1 MATDIGARIGL
12 DGLASFRQAS
22 NLAVQQ
28 AKNLEAQMKALT
40 AQFGTADKSEQ
51 ALTAR
56 NKVLSDSLNQAK
68 ERSSLYKNEL
78 DKQSATLQKLA
89 GDVERL
95 TKEHGENS
103 DEVEK
108 AKSAY
113 ASQAIEVEKIGQK
126 YNGAEADV
134 NKFSRELDENESA
147 LNDVKRGFND
157 AGQRVD
163 EFGNV
168 IKETE
173 SDVDGF
179 GKKGSSSIKDLVV
192 SLGLLKVATA
202 IFDQLKNSV
211 SAAVERIDTLNRFPK
226 IIEQWGYSA
235 GEAEA
240 ATQKLSDGIQGL
252 PTTLDGISA
261 SARQLVSATGD
272 LSTGVD
278 TALALNNAFY
288 ASGASADEAS
298 RGMVQYT
305 QMLSSGK
312 VDMQSWK
319 TLNETMTYA
328 LQKTAEA
335 FGFTGR
341 SAKNDLYAA
350 LQSGQITFDQFN
362 AKIVELDSGVNGF
375 AATAKTA
382 TGGIGTS
389 IANMNTAITRGVG
402 NIIKSFDEMTGLQG
416 GIQKFGKAIESVL
429 TTVAENLDVIIPL
442 VLGAVAAFAS
452 FKIINS
458 IIPIINSLKASV
470 AGIGK
475 FFKEFNSAVIA
486 MKAGVEG
493 AAESVKKMNA
503 AMATTV
509 IGAVVAGVTAL
520 LAVID
525 ALSNR
530 VDGWQK
536 KLEESNAKAE
546 DQIQTNESLLE
557 SLRSIDTE
565 YEKNIAQADNA
576 ATSSQNLLDRITELQ
591 AGIKSGTTAVE
602 DQTAAQREISRITTQ
617 LNSDVENLGLKYDE
631 TTNSLNMSADAV
643 EKAIDKQKEYQKAI
657 AGMEQAVRL
666 AEMQQD
672 AEDELYMTKSRLA
685 DKQKELTDLQNGLKW
700 NASAVDIWDWG
711 KAVKDATDATEG
723 LAEQQGELDGEL
735 GSIKQ
740 RIQEALNG
748 MVKYIREVETSQ
760 EISDQMTDKE
770 ISNIQA
776 LIDAGGELS
785 AADTEKFNIIKSNR
799 AREIVQQEDYVQA
812 IKDGNVAIGE
822 SEAAALEQRRV
833 NGEELTE
840 VEQAKLDRWNE
851 IAEEYKQSVDATTD
865 DIINSWKKLPDEYD
879 LTLDEMMEIGNE
891 NAERYQEWSQKMAY
905 LSQYMSEESIA
916 ALKELGPGATS
927 VLDELIIGGSE
938 KMTEFDDMMIGKVQG
953 TAENSVN
960 GITAITPAVI
970 EAFNQMN
977 SGVGLKM
984 DELGNIL
991 DAKTGETVASAAQV
1005 LNGET
1010 LPESAR
1016 NALDKVGQAISESES
1031 PVAAAKEKGDQAG
1044 TEFGAE
1050 YGKSLS
1056 TNEAPNAAANE
1067 IAANVAQSL
1076 ANADYSTITTGIA
1089 NAITAGKSNIDAAM
1103 SSVVSGMQTTL
1114 NTVHPKMTTSAT
1126 TAMTNIV
1133 TAIKTAGTGSI
1144 RTAMTNV
1151 VNTMYTAL
1159 TSGISRIR
1167 TAATSLVNAIMT
1179 TLNQLPGKVGTTG
1192 TQVMNTLADEL
1203 GKSGSVTSAIRG
1215 TMGGVVSTIRGYFD
1229 SMYSAMGYLMR
1240 GMVDAMKDY
1249 APQLYAQ
1256 ARTIA
1261 NNISNTLRKA
1271 WKEHSPSKVSFGIMG
1286 YYMKGLLN
1294 SMIDGAKD
1302 LYRMAET
1309 MSDKIS
1315 DKLTFETEITPLI
1328 SDVIPQA
1335 LSAVENGIVVHP
1347 EYHTATQGAYG
1358 DTIYI
1363 QPNITL
1369 NTKGELTKADLK
1381 RAAEYTSREIARR
1394 SNL

>member
-126 YNGAEADV
+126 YNGAEADI

-168 IKETE
+168 VKDAEG
-173 SDVDGF
+173 DVDGF
-179 GKKGSSSIKDLVV
+179 GKKGSSSIKDLAV
-192 SLGLLKVATA
+192 SLGLLKVASAVLNELRNSMNAA
-202 IFDQLKNSV
+202 I
-211 SAAVERIDTLNRFPK
+211 ERVDTLNRFPK
-226 IIEQWGYSA
+226 TLESMGVSA
-235 GEAEA
+235 SSAKKSVNDLAEGV
-240 ATQKLSDGIQGL
+240 KGL
-252 PTTLDGISA
+252 PTALNDIVTTTK
-261 SARQLVSATGD
+261 RFFLVQNNIDLATG
-272 LSTGVD
+272 S
-278 TALALNNAFY
+278 ALALNNALF
-288 ASGASADEAS
+288 ASGATAEQAS
-298 RGMVQYT
+298 RGTEQYVQA
-305 QMLSSGK
+305 LAKGK
-312 VDMQSWK
+312 PDQREWL
-319 TLNETMTYA
+319 TLQETMGYA
-328 LQKTAEA
+328 IREVVAA
-335 FGFTGR
+335 FGYAGD
-341 SAKNDLYAA
+341 SAINDFGAA
-350 LQSGQITFDQFN
+350 LKSGDISMTEFN
-362 AKIVELDSGVNGF
+362 DKLIELNSDVGGFADKAKI
-375 AATAKTA
+375 A
-382 TGGIGTS
+382 TGGIGT
-389 IANMNTAITRGVG
+389 AWTNLKTAVVRETGGIVQA
-402 NIIKSFDEMTGLQG
+402 IDTGLSKTRFKSIENVIGEMQEG
-416 GIQKFGKAIESVL
+416 VSAALKAVAKAFGFL
-429 TTVAENLDVIIPL
+429 AENIEVIGPV
-442 VLGAVAAFAS
+442 VLGLVTAFAAF
-452 FKIINS
+452 K
-458 IIPIINSLKASV
+458 V
-470 AGIGK
+470 TM
-475 FFKEFNSAVIA
+475 AV
-486 MKAGVEG
+486 
-493 AAESVKKMNA
+493 
-503 AMATTV
+503 
-509 IGAVVAGVTAL
+509 
-520 LAVID
+520 
-525 ALSNR
+525 
-530 VDGWQK
+530 
-536 KLEESNAKAE
+536 
-546 DQIQTNESLLE
+546 TNGLIS
-557 SLRSIDTE
+557 
-565 YEKNIAQADNA
+565 
-576 ATSSQNLLDRITELQ
+576 
-591 AGIKSGTTAVE
+591 AGIKSVGDLKVAFNLMKEGVVNSFRQM
-602 DQTAAQREISRITTQ
+602 DTAA
-617 LNSDVENLGLKYDE
+617 
-631 TTNSLNMSADAV
+631 
-643 EKAIDKQKEYQKAI
+643 KATLVGAI
-657 AGMEQAVRL
+657 AGLVVAV
-666 AEMQQD
+666 A
-672 AEDELYMTKSRLA
+672 
-685 DKQKELTDLQNGLKW
+685 
-700 NASAVDIWDWG
+700 
-711 KAVKDATDATEG
+711 G
-723 LAEQQGELDGEL
+723 LAESFLGASQATEDFKDDMEALADSAEAMATDFAATNAALDINAAKARSLSGDIAALNEKITAGGLSTGEL
-735 GSIKQ
+735 
-740 RIQEALNG
+740 A
-748 MVKYIREVETSQ
+748 VA
-760 EISDQMTDKE
+760 
-770 ISNIQA
+770 QA
-776 LIDAGGELS
+776 ELS
-785 AADTEKFNIIKSNR
+785 AKTMEYNAAVGEEALKIDSVTGAIVGGTDAIAKNTDALIENAKRQAEVTAYEDAYKAVTQAQSEQAGAIAEMKAIYNQLSPAQQKAVDMLEAEYEATGSLSGATDTLTALWYASAGAGKQANNELRGLIEGTEDAIAAEKTATAQTQTLNGVIVKNEEARKSETQSIEEQKN
-799 AREIVQQEDYVQA
+799 A
-812 IKDGNVAIGE
+812 IKAMTTE
-822 SEAAALEQRRV
+822 SGMNLDMMAQKWGMTKDEITTHLLET
-833 NGEELTE
+833 GG
-840 VEQAKLDRWNE
+840 
-851 IAEEYKQSVDATTD
+851 
-865 DIINSWKKLPDEYD
+865 
-879 LTLDEMMEIGNE
+879 TLDEFNETMKTTHTDMGESVEDLAAKWGVSTEEIQSWIAINESDVQGWKDHMMDI
-891 NAERYQEWSQKMAY
+891 AQQYSDAY
-905 LSQYMSEESIA
+905 VAGTDKVVNGFKRLPEEADVSLEELA
-916 ALKELGPGATS
+916 ATLTHNRQQMESWEQNLTQISSMLGPN
-927 VLDELIIGGSE
+927 
-938 KMTEFDDMMIGKVQG
+938 MMNAMRQWGP
-953 TAENSVN
+953 EYN
-960 GITAITPAVI
+960 GLL
-970 EAFNQMN
+970 EQ
-977 SGVGLKM
+977 
-984 DELGNIL
+984 IL
-991 DAKTGETVASAAQV
+991 ADP
-1005 LNGET
+1005 NGELAQQVFNELELAGVSGQSALEGT
-1010 LPESAR
+1010 VPNYEMTGMESG
-1016 NALDKVGQAISESES
+1016 NAY
-1031 PVAAAKEKGDQAG
+1031 AG
-1044 TEFGAE
+1044 
-1050 YGKSLS
+1050 
-1056 TNEAPNAAANE
+1056 AAANAIE
-1067 IAANVAQSL
+1067 GNGAPAEAAKTVVSDVSDVL
-1076 ANADYSTITTGIA
+1076 ENADYSGITTAIA

-1203 GKSGSVTSAIRG
+1203 GKYGNATSAIRG

>member
-1 MATDIGARIGL
+1 MATDISARIGL

-261 SARQLVSATGD
+261 SARQLVSATGGLD
-272 LSTGVD
+272 TGVD
-278 TALALNNAFY
+278 TALALNDAFY

-389 IANMNTAITRGVG
+389 ITNAKTAITRGVG

-416 GIQKFGKAIESVL
+416 GIQKFGKAIESAL
-429 TTVAENLDVIIPL
+429 TAVAENLDVIIPL
-442 VLGAVAAFAS
+442 VLGAVAAFAAFKVVQAIPGMITAAKTAIQS
-452 FKIINS
+452 FGQTATTAMGAVGII
-458 IIPIINSLKASV
+458 I
-470 AGIGK
+470 
-475 FFKEFNSAVIA
+475 SAVIA
-486 MKAGVEG
+486 L
-493 AAESVKKMNA
+493 
-503 AMATTV
+503 
-509 IGAVVAGVTAL
+509 IG
-520 LAVID
+520 VID
-525 ALSNR
+525 GLSNSI
-530 VDGWQK
+530 DGWQK

-546 DQIQTNESLLE
+546 DQIQANENLLE
-557 SLRSIDTE
+557 SLRKMDTE
-565 YEKNIAQADNA
+565 YEKSIAQADNA
-576 ATSSQNLLDRITELQ
+576 AASNQNLLSRITELQ
-591 AGIKSGTTAVE
+591 AGIRDGTIATK

-617 LNSDVENLGLKYDE
+617 LNTDVENLGLEYDA
-631 TTNSLNMSADAV
+631 TTNSLNMSTDAV
-643 EKAIDKQKEYQKAI
+643 EKAISKQKEYRQAI
-657 AGMEQAVRL
+657 AKAEHASGMYEKQL
-666 AEMQQD
+666 AI
-672 AEDELYMTKSRLA
+672 EDEIYMTKSRLA
-685 DKQKELTDLQNGLKW
+685 DKQKELNDLQDGIGW
-700 NASAVDIWDWG
+700 GSSAIDILDWAKATG
-711 KAVKDATDATEG
+711 KTTDATEE
-723 LAEQQGELDGEL
+723 LVDQLEELQAKREQIEKAAKIQN
-735 GSIKQ
+735 
-740 RIQEALNG
+740 QEALDAMTG
-748 MVKYIREVETSQ
+748 RIRSVNEYK
-760 EISDQMTDKE
+760 EISGQMTDEE
-770 ISNIQA
+770 IQGIQA
-776 LIDAGGELS
+776 MIDAGGRLET
-785 AADTEKFNIIKSNR
+785 ADSQKFDTIKSNR
-799 AREIVQQEDYVQA
+799 AKEIVEQQDYIQA
-812 IKDGNVAIGE
+812 IKDGNVEIDE
-822 SEAAALEQRRV
+822 SEATALEKMRA
-833 NGEELTE
+833 NGVELTE
-840 VEQAKLDRWNE
+840 IQQAKLDRWNE
-851 IAEEYKQSVDATTD
+851 IAEEYKQSVSDTTD

-879 LTLDEMMEIGNE
+879 LTLDEMMKIGNE

-1016 NALDKVGQAISESES
+1016 NALDKVGQAISENES
-1031 PVAAAKEKGDQAG
+1031 PVEAAKEKGDQAG
-1044 TEFGAE
+1044 TEFSTE
-1050 YGKSLS
+1050 YGASLAA
-1056 TNEAPNAAANE
+1056 NEAPNAAAQE
-1067 IAANVAQSL
+1067 IASNIAQSL
-1076 ANADYSTITTGIA
+1076 TNADYSTITAGIA
-1089 NAITAGKSNIDAAM
+1089 NAITTGKGNVDSAM
-1103 SSVVSGMQTTL
+1103 ASVVSGMQSTL
-1114 NTVHPKMTTSAT
+1114 DTVHPKTKASAA

-1133 TAIKTAGTGSI
+1133 TAIQTAGSGGI
-1144 RTAMTNV
+1144 RTAMSAV
-1151 VNTMYTAL
+1151 VNTMYTTLANGTGNL
-1159 TSGISRIR
+1159 R
-1167 TAATSLVNAIMT
+1167 AAASSLVNAIIS
-1179 TLNQLPGKVGTTG
+1179 TLNQMPSRVRTVAAQATG
-1192 TQVMNTLADEL
+1192 ALADEL
-1203 GKSGSVTSAIRG
+1203 GKSSGATSAIDG
-1215 TMGGVVSTIRGYFD
+1215 TMSSIVSTVRGYFG
-1229 SMYSAMGYLMR
+1229 SLHNAMEYLMQ
-1240 GMVDAMKDY
+1240 GMLDAMRAY
-1249 APQLYAQ
+1249 APQLYSQ

-1261 NNISNTLRKA
+1261 DNISNTLRKA
-1271 WKEHSPSKVSFGIMG
+1271 WKEHSPSKVSYGIVG
-1286 YYMKGLLN
+1286 YLMKGMLN
-1294 SMIDGAKD
+1294 AMVDGAKA
-1302 LYRMAET
+1302 LYRTANT
-1309 MSDKIS
+1309 IS
-1315 DKLTFETEITPLI
+1315 NKLTDKLTFETEVTPLI
-1328 SDVIPQA
+1328 SDVIPRA
-1335 LSAVENGIVVHP
+1335 LSAAGNGIVVHP
-1347 EYHTATQGAYG
+1347 EYDTGISAANGRGG

-1369 NTKGELTKADLK
+1369 NTRGELTKADLK
-1381 RAAEYTSREIARR
+1381 KAAEYTSKEIRR
-1394 SNL
+1394 GLN